1 MKWLIE
7 TFDWWYAGEVLFKT
21 FFLLFADGT
30 TYAYSLKRAPFK
42 VLTNDRT
49 QV

>member
-21 FFLLFADGT
+21 FFLLFAD
-30 TYAYSLKRAPFK
+30 YASIVFWVA
-42 VLTNDRT
+42 TS
-49 QV
+49 